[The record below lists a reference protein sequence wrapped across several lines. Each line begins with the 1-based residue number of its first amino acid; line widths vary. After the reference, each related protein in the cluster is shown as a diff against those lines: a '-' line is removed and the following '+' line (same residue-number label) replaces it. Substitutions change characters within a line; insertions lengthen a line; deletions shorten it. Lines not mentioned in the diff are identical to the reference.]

1 MKHGKK
7 PTVAQ
12 KKMLK
17 AWHLNPEDWLIVK
30 KEADKITIVHRYTD
44 KVRYIPQ

>member
-7 PTVAQ
+7 PTVSQ

-17 AWHLNPEDWLIVK
+17 AWHLNPDDWLIAK
-30 KEADKITIVHRYTD
+30 KEADKITIIHRYTNA
-44 KVRYIPQ
+44 VRYIPQ

>member
-17 AWHLNPEDWLIVK
+17 SWHLNLEDWLIVK
-30 KEADKITIVHRYTD
+30 KEADKITIIHRYTD
-44 KVRYIPQ
+44 TVRYIPQ